1 MADMKIGFVGGGE
14 GALKLLQHFR
24 KLGFEVGGVMD
35 IAPEA
40 PAMAEARRHHI
51 PTFTRLEDL
60 LSQSLD
66 LVVEV
71 TGKDQV
77 VQKIQELKNPR
88 TGLLRSSD
96 ARLLY
101 EIVSREERNHRLLE
115 EQIRE
120 MGTLRETLSALTA
133 PLEKA
138 FDGLVAGNQEVTGS
152 LKPMLANMDRL
163 GDQTKRSDELVGAI
177 HAIARQT
184 KMLGLNAAIEAA
196 RAGDLGKGFAVVA
209 DEVRKLAEQTTA
221 SVQEVGKV
229 LVDIG
234 ALSQELE
241 APIRQMSSIV
251 EGRLDAI
258 DNLQG
263 KIHQLGDAIRATQE
277 IEAKLEQLLS
287 RC

>member
-14 GALKLLQHFR
+14 GALKLLRHFR

-40 PAMAEARRHHI
+40 PAMAEARRLHV
-51 PTFTRLEDL
+51 PTFNRLEDL
-60 LSQSLD
+60 LSRPLD

-77 VQKIQELKNPR
+77 VQKIQELKSPR

-96 ARLLY
+96 ARFLY
-101 EIVSREERNHRLLE
+101 EIVSREERHRRMLE

-120 MGTLRETLSALTA
+120 MGQLREALSSLAA

-138 FDGLVAGNQEVTGS
+138 FDGLVGGNAQVNES

-163 GDQTKRSDELVGAI
+163 SDQTKRSDELVGAI